1 MATIQAQKV
10 TVDLPTLL
18 VDSKSCCQGT
28 TEPFLE
34 SMGYLAIPGTLDLGV
49 ELDSPQNDPGS
60 ISLTLRLLAA
70 HYSPP
75 ADCPPAV
82 LATVNQVNAAL
93 AERLTGQ

>member
-1 MATIQAQKV
+1 MTKIQPQKM
-10 TVDLPTLL
+10 TADLPTML
-18 VDSKSCCQGT
+18 VDSRGHCQGM

-34 SMGYLAIPGTLDLGV
+34 SMGYLAIQGTLEFAVVL
-49 ELDSPQNDPGS
+49 ETPQDDPS
-60 ISLTLRLLAA
+60 AVQLTLRLLTA

-75 ADCPPAV
+75 ADAPPAV